1 MKIFSKS
8 NVLITLVIGLAFFV
22 ASCSKDGFTPYDPT
36 PYVNPE
42 PKVTGTGYL
51 EDYQLKIYNFEYPS
65 SDPYGRPV
73 TLSGAITVGDEVTDE
88 TPAVGT
94 VVINHF
100 TTYRRDQCP
109 SKGDLMIQK
118 IVSGTGLV
126 AVSPDLYGFGSAE
139 AYHQAYC
146 MGKTNA
152 QAGIDALLS
161 ARKLFPE
168 LGISFAEGKESQLF
182 NLGYSQGGQ
191 TTIALLKLVT
201 EKYPDIN
208 ITHSF
213 AGAGPYSIPD
223 TYRSFIES
231 GQTGMPSTVV
241 SVLLAYDEFF
251 KLGISRSDM
260 FKSPVLENID
270 SWFLSKDYSSS
281 QIDEFIGSLTL
292 PDITTADMMD
302 INSDISRKFMAV
314 FDTENLCKGWAPKQG
329 ERINMVYHEKD
340 TTVPPVNSTMLYD
353 YLVNTL
359 HMENVSLKGAS
370 VSDLIPASVSRHE
383 AGAIDFAYDVVG
395 TLDTEYGISAWAGL
409 TKLIQEYI
417 K

>member
-1 MKIFSKS
+1 MKLFSKPS
-8 NVLITLVIGLAFFV
+8 ILLILVLGPAIFV
-22 ASCSKDGFTPYDPT
+22 PSCSKDSFTPDPPI
-36 PYVNPE
+36 PYVDPE
-42 PKVTGTGYL
+42 PKVTGTDYL
-51 EDYQLKIYNFEYPS
+51 EDYKLNIYNFEYPS
-65 SDPYGRPV
+65 SDPYGKPV
-73 TLSGAITVGDEVTDE
+73 TLSGTITVGDEVTEE
-88 TPAVGT
+88 TPALGT

-100 TTYRRDQCP
+100 TTYRKDQCP

-118 IVSGTGLV
+118 IVSGSGLV
-126 AVSPDLYGFGSAE
+126 AVSPDLYGFGSTE

-152 QAGIDALLS
+152 QAGIDALIS

-168 LGISFAEGKESQLF
+168 LGISFVEGKEDQLF

-191 TTIALLKLVT
+191 TSIALLKLAT
-201 EKYPDIN
+201 ANYPELI
-208 ITHSF
+208 ITHTF

-223 TYRSFIES
+223 TYRTFIES
-231 GQTGMPSTVV
+231 AQSGMPSTVV
-241 SVLLAYDEFF
+241 SVLLAYNEFF
-251 KLGISRSDM
+251 KLGISRSAM
-260 FKSPVLENID
+260 FNSPVLENID
-270 SWFLSKDYSSS
+270 SWFFSKDYTSTE
-281 QIDEFIGSLTL
+281 IDKFIGSLTL
-292 PDITTADMMD
+292 PDIVTADMTD
-302 INSDISRKFMAV
+302 LTSDYSRKFMTV
-314 FDTENLCKGWAPKQG
+314 FETENLCKGWTPKQSD
-329 ERINMVYHEKD
+329 RINLVYNEKD

-359 HMENVSLKGAS
+359 QMENVSLKGAS
-370 VSDLIPASVSRHE
+370 VSELIPATVSRHE